1 MNETIVINDE
11 RNDERNYSAWHINL
25 YGYIRIWKETTKGNN
40 MYIDSYEIVTIGTKY
55 EGNKEKKNQ
64 VLTHVHSDDGIVLKR
79 LFELIDTYDDTVM
92 YNNRGKCK
100 ITVEFEQGE

>member
-1 MNETIVINDE
+1 MAGKD
-11 RNDERNYSAWHINL
+11 R
-25 YGYIRIWKETTKGNN
+25 YIN

-100 ITVEFEQGE
+100 ITVEFEQSD